1 MKISFITTVLNEEK
15 TIGDLLDSLSQ
26 QSKKPD
32 EIIIVDGGS
41 TDKTVEIIKKHS
53 LKKKLI
59 IQPGANPSQ
68 GRNLAIKNAKY
79 QIMAL
84 SDAGCQLDKDWLKRI
99 TKPFSNKNVDAVA
112 GFYLATA
119 KNVFQKCLAP
129 FVVTMPDKFNPTTFL
144 PSSRSLAFKKSA
156 WQKVGHYPEHL
167 NYCDDLIFAANLKQ
181 QTSMVV
187 EASAI
192 VYWQQVDNLIQFF
205 KQIKNYASGDIQA
218 KYQPHLKKITSTLL
232 RYVFFTLLPPF
243 FLLYLLWPIFKH
255 FRYSPHLLAIF
266 YLPLIQ
272 LTKDFAIITATL
284 TSLVNPFKKR

>member
-1 MKISFITTVLNEEK
+1 MKTSFITTVLNEEK

-41 TDKTVEIIKKHS
+41 TDKTVEIIKKHP

-68 GRNLAIKNAKY
+68 GRNLAIKNSKY

-99 TKPFSNKNVDAVA
+99 TKPFSNRNVDAVA
-112 GFYLATA
+112 GFYLAAA

-129 FVVTMPDKFNPTTFL
+129 FVVTMPDKFDPAAFL

-167 NYCDDLIFAANLKQ
+167 NYCDDLVFAANLKQ
-181 QTSMVV
+181 QTSMIV

-218 KYQPHLKKITSTLL
+218 KYQPHLKKIISTLL

-255 FRYSPHLLAIF
+255 FRYSPHILSLL